1 MPSKIKITRL
11 VFCVLSTTAY
21 REISSDHSQR
31 SGRRQ
36 ENVDPA
42 AVCVD
47 SLLERREGNKK
58 QLASDTVE
66 KKDCH
71 SFSIHKY
78 NSLLNYIQY

>member
-1 MPSKIKITRL
+1 MDL
-11 VFCVLSTTAY
+11 
-21 REISSDHSQR
+21 
-31 SGRRQ
+31 
-36 ENVDPA
+36 A